1 MQMYWWFSK
10 KRCHLI
16 WHPRDINLYLPKT
29 IGLYLSVLF
38 LSCYHSLAWAQDR
51 TPNIE
56 ITQDNTQ
63 ATSTPAIVSGTR
75 LSEWLL
81 QSQKNKV
88 NAPIKS
94 DEKKYPL
101 GTSWYTPTEVAAQ
114 TEQKN
119 TLLQTL
125 DRLPTPSN
133 ESSFNQSRATLRSL
147 IEKMSV
153 TGRVVLPSADPRYL
167 EVQPKLNPIL
177 DKNDRVRV
185 PLAPSSITVIRSDG
199 ELCKV
204 RYQPNVEARQYFR
217 ACRAQSIRTDWAW
230 IIEPDGVV
238 KKVPTASWNEAKQ
251 AVPAPG
257 SWIWSP
263 PRGSAWA
270 SNKAQIFSE
279 QFAQFL
285 ATQTMSGEGEGLDE
299 LSAERRPAT
308 LAPEEKYAYS
318 RDLPISANMW
328 GETGLL
334 QTPSART
341 APAGT
346 GSITLGWYQP
356 YTNVNLAFSPL
367 DSFEFY
373 LRYTNINNVPYGS
386 QEVAGGQSYKDKST
400 GIKIRML
407 KEQTYIPELSVGVRD
422 ILGTGLFSGEYFV
435 ASKRYRDLDMS
446 LGMGWGQLGT
456 RNNVN
461 NPFVSVLGSNFS
473 TRAAPVVG
481 TGGTANQQYFHGTA
495 AFFGGVQYRT
505 PWDALVLKAEVDG
518 NNYQQMPFGNTLAIK
533 SIFNFGATYQTK
545 NVDFTLSSLGNSQ
558 VMLTLGLHERIDLL
572 STPKLANAKP
582 VPADLKSVGDYSPT
596 NPGLQLFLQ
605 PQEIANKSSSKTSAT
620 TTVFKGTN
628 SKQELSQSVNANTAL
643 TNPFID
649 GITQIPKTTQTS
661 TQKSS
666 GGGGSGNLKSPTV
679 LANYKQTLIDFEEQ
693 TQWQV
698 KDLRATKNSW
708 IIDLSDAS
716 GVFLTDRISLGVAPL
731 HRDAPTQIETFYLN
745 FYNWGMLV
753 SEFKVDRKQ
762 WMLSQT
768 QLLPPSQRRDAI
780 TVTNTPTDHDHPF
793 FGKGFANPAT
803 ITPASVVQ
811 ELASAISPGV
821 PAAFD
826 HLTQSLTP
834 SAEEIAAQN
843 QLESSAKLIE
853 IPSRKPYET
862 NLGISYSQVVGSPS
876 APLLFAFGIK
886 ADGVYKFRENTWATG
901 TFNLRLVDNFGKY
914 NYDPPPTGLQPVRT
928 NLRQYMTQSLATMP
942 NLQVTNTGKLSDNQF
957 VSAYAGYLELMFA
970 GAGSEYLWRP
980 TNSRIAIGA
989 DINRVRQRQ
998 FNVWTSMQNYAVT
1011 TGHLTTYWDTGL
1023 EDILVK
1029 FSYGKYLAGDIGGTL
1044 DLSKVFQNGVKVGAY
1059 ATRTN
1064 VNYAQYG
1071 EGSFDKGLYVLIP
1084 FDAFFVRHSDSVANL
1099 LFTPL
1104 IRDGGDMLMRKYKLY
1119 DMTRTRDSNAL
1130 SLGPT
1135 Q

>member
-1 MQMYWWFSK
+1 MQMYWWPLK

-29 IGLYLSVLF
+29 IGLYLSAL
-38 LSCYHSLAWAQDR
+38 LLGCYPTLALAQAGA
-51 TPNIE
+51 PNIE
-56 ITQDNTQ
+56 ITQDYRQ
-63 ATSTPAIVSGTR
+63 ANGDPAIVSGTR

-81 QSQKNKV
+81 ELQKNKV
-88 NAPIKS
+88 VSPIKK
-94 DEKKYPL
+94 DERKYPL
-101 GTSWYTPTEVAAQ
+101 ATSWYTPAEVAAQ

-119 TLLQTL
+119 VLLQTL

-133 ESSFNQSRATLRSL
+133 EPSFDQSRATLRTL
-147 IEKMSV
+147 IEKMPV

-177 DKNDRVRV
+177 DKNDRIRV
-185 PLAPSSITVIRSDG
+185 PLAPSSITVIRTDG
-199 ELCKV
+199 VLCKV

-238 KKVPTASWNEAKQ
+238 KKVPTAAWNEAKQ

-263 PRGSAWA
+263 PRGSAW
-270 SNKAQIFSE
+270 SSKKAQIFSE

-285 ATQTMSGEGEGLDE
+285 ATQTISGEDNGLDE
-299 LSAERRPAT
+299 LSAERKPAT
-308 LAPEEKYAYS
+308 LASEEKYSYS

-346 GSITLGWYQP
+346 ASITLGWFQP
-356 YTNVNLAFSPL
+356 YTNVNLALSPL

-386 QEVAGGQSYKDKST
+386 QELAGGQTYKDKST
-400 GIKIRML
+400 GLKIRML

-435 ASKRYRDLDMS
+435 ASKRYSDFDMS

-456 RNNVN
+456 RNNVT

-495 AFFGGVQYRT
+495 AFFGGIQYRT

-518 NNYQQMPFGNTLAIK
+518 NNYQQMPFGNTLANK

-545 NVDFTLSSLGNSQ
+545 NVDFTLASLGNSQ
-558 VMLTLGLHERIDLL
+558 VMFTIGLHERLDLL

-582 VPADLKSVGDYSPT
+582 VPAELKAVGNYIPT
-596 NPGLQLFLQ
+596 NPSLQILMQ
-605 PQEIANKSSSKTSAT
+605 PQVSVDQNPAK
-620 TTVFKGTN
+620 TTVAAMAMQGTK
-628 SKQELSQSVNANTAL
+628 SKNLPNTSVGSNLSKHQGPS
-643 TNPFID
+643 
-649 GITQIPKTTQTS
+649 
-661 TQKSS
+661 
-666 GGGGSGNLKSPTV
+666 V
-679 LANYKQTLIDFEEQ
+679 LANYNQTLLDFEEQ
-693 TQWQV
+693 SHWQV
-698 KDLRATKNSW
+698 KDLRATKNAW
-708 IIDLSDAS
+708 IVDLSDAS
-716 GVFLTDRISLGVAPL
+716 GIFLTDRINLGVATL

-753 SEFKVDRKQ
+753 SEFKIDRKQ

-768 QLLPPSQRRDAI
+768 QLLPPSQRHDSI
-780 TVTNTPTDHDHPF
+780 TVSNTPTDHDHPF
-793 FGKGFANPAT
+793 FGKGFANTAA
-803 ITPASVVQ
+803 ITPASVV
-811 ELASAISPGV
+811 EDLAKTINPSA
-821 PAAFD
+821 PAVFNR
-826 HLTQSLTP
+826 LTQSLAP
-834 SAEEIAAQN
+834 NADEILTQN
-843 QLESSAKLIE
+843 QLQSSAKLIDT
-853 IPSRKPYET
+853 PSHKPYET
-862 NLGISYSQVVGSPS
+862 NLGISYAQIVGSPS
-876 APLLFAFGIK
+876 APFLFALGVK
-886 ADGVYKFRENTWATG
+886 ADGFYKFRENTWATG

-928 NLRQYMTQSLATMP
+928 NIRQYMTQSLATMP

-1023 EDILVK
+1023 DDILVK

-1084 FDAFFVRHSDSVANL
+1084 FDAFFVRHSDSVANM